1 MDMQQL
7 EIFTNLIKGLIVQNQ
22 DYAQQIVS
30 LDNALEAVNS
40 KVKVF
45 ENSEKEYFAKIKEL
59 ENKYMDE
66 IMTLKDNIL
75 NLKKENS
82 EKSSKTIWE
91 TTQNKIKEKDE
102 QIEELKRTIEFYK
115 RTHNVLVGTTPEV
128 KPEIKEVKPE
138 IKEVKPE
145 IKEVKPEI
153 KEVKPEIK
161 EVPKQKR
168 KTKTTIK
175 TSDINEDEII
185 IQPVVPP
192 KPTKTTKNIKKP
204 EIKESQIIQKTVIKE
219 ESECSEDELERRLM
233 GL

>member
-138 IKEVKPE
+138 IKEV
-145 IKEVKPEI
+145 
-153 KEVKPEIK
+153 
-161 EVPKQKR
+161 PKQKR